1 MCGKVLSIKD
11 ATNLIFYHNN
21 YGSVKY
27 LNIFIWLPEII
38 YRFYG
43 LKMVSR
49 PFQMFT
55 GFVSYNFSSFL
66 ALQMTFYHL
75 ILLKILPILQTFFL
89 EEWILFGQYYYLI
102 LFF

>member
-11 ATNLIFYHNN
+11 ATNLIFYQNN
-21 YGSVKY
+21 YASVKY
-27 LNIFIWLPEII
+27 LNIFIWLPD
-38 YRFYG
+38 YYDF
-43 LKMVSR
+43 MVSR

-89 EEWILFGQYYYLI
+89 EE
-102 LFF
+102 